1 MRRLL
6 VVLLSLLPLWAT
18 AEDRTVK
25 LTSRE
30 WPPYVGST
38 LSDGGTVTETVRRAF
53 AAVGYLYIRWD
64 DADTAKKLATG
75 DFDPSD
81 LMP

>member
-1 MRRLL
+1 
-6 VVLLSLLPLWAT
+6 V
-18 AEDRTVK
+18 
-25 LTSRE
+25 
-30 WPPYVGST
+30 
-38 LSDGGTVTETVRRAF
+38 AF
-53 AAVGYLYIRWD
+53 AAVGYLYICWD

>member
-1 MRRLL
+1 MIAAMTFIGQ
-6 VVLLSLLPLWAT
+6 LPPA
-18 AEDRTVK
+18 
-25 LTSRE
+25 
-30 WPPYVGST
+30 GSWQPW
-38 LSDGGTVTETVRRAF
+38 LPSGRSAF